1 MTINEYTVTDIS
13 GNEVAMSNYTG
24 QPLLIVNT
32 ASQCGLAS
40 QLKDLENLYQDYKEK
55 GFVVLGFPCSQ
66 FMNQEPL
73 EGEEIAEFCQL
84 NYDVSFPLFDKIKVN
99 GDDTHPLFQYLKE
112 QTGNKMIKWNYT
124 KFLIDANGE
133 VVDRYA
139 PTTNPKKIAKDNW
152 KKPS

>member
-13 GNEVAMSNYTG
+13 GNEVAMSNYMG

-73 EGEEIAEFCQL
+73 EGEDIAEFCQM

-139 PTTNPKKIAKDNW
+139 PTTNPKKIAKDIE
-152 KKPS
+152 KLI

>member
-1 MTINEYTVTDIS
+1 MPITDYTVTDMSENEIS
-13 GNEVAMSNYTG
+13 LSKYAGKS
-24 QPLLIVNT
+24 LLIVNT

-73 EGEEIAEFCQL
+73 EGEEIAEFCQM
-84 NYDVSFPLFDKIKVN
+84 NYGVSFPLFDKIKVN
-99 GDDTHPLFQYLKE
+99 GDETHPLFKYLKD

-124 KFLIDANGE
+124 KFLIDADGE
-133 VVDRYA
+133 VVNRYA
-139 PTTNPKKIAKDNW
+139 PTTSPKKIAKDIE
-152 KKPS
+152 KLL

>member
-1 MTINEYTVTDIS
+1 MPITDYTVTDMSENEIS
-13 GNEVAMSNYTG
+13 LSKYAGK
-24 QPLLIVNT
+24 PLLIVNT

-73 EGEEIAEFCQL
+73 EGEEIAEFCQM
-84 NYDVSFPLFDKIKVN
+84 NYGISFPLFDKIKVN
-99 GDDTHPLFQYLKE
+99 GDETHPLFKYLKD

-124 KFLIDANGE
+124 KFLIDADGE
-133 VVDRYA
+133 VVNRYA
-139 PTTNPKKIAKDNW
+139 PTTSPKKIAKDIE
-152 KKPS
+152 KLL

>member
-1 MTINEYTVTDIS
+1 MPITDYTVTDMS
-13 GNEVAMSNYTG
+13 GNEIALSKYAG
-24 QPLLIVNT
+24 KPLLIVNT

-40 QLKDLENLYQDYKEK
+40 QLKDLENLYQDYKGK

-73 EGEEIAEFCQL
+73 EGKEIAEFCQM
-84 NYDVSFPLFDKIKVN
+84 NYGVSFPLFDKIKVN
-99 GDDTHPLFQYLKE
+99 GDDTHPLFKYLKD

-124 KFLIDANGE
+124 KFLIDADGE

-139 PTTNPKKIAKDNW
+139 PTTSPKKITKDIE
-152 KKPS
+152 KLI

>member
-1 MTINEYTVTDIS
+1 MPITDYTVTDMSENEIS
-13 GNEVAMSNYTG
+13 LSKYAGK
-24 QPLLIVNT
+24 PLLIVNT

-73 EGEEIAEFCQL
+73 EGEEIAEFCQM
-84 NYDVSFPLFDKIKVN
+84 NYGVSFPLFDKIKVN
-99 GDDTHPLFQYLKE
+99 GDETHPLFKYLKD

-124 KFLIDANGE
+124 KFLIDADGE
-133 VVDRYA
+133 VVNRYA
-139 PTTNPKKIAKDNW
+139 PTTSPKKIAKDIE
-152 KKPS
+152 KLL